1 MQALMAGEWDKVSKQ
16 PIKIKQAV
24 SSVVAGYMQWQL
36 ERGLRSLSFVERA

>member
-1 MQALMAGEWDKVSKQ
+1 MQSLMAGEWEKVAQ
-16 PIKIKQAV
+16 QAPKITQAV